1 MENNKFALDRLS
13 FAGISLPTFKENK
26 TKGYTTFG
34 EDNLYPQKLIDLYN
48 KSPKHNAIVN
58 QKSSYIAG
66 DAYEIF
72 ASDTLNKA
80 KAFDK
85 LRNINAFEDY
95 ESFNT
100 KISQDFELFD
110 GYYIEVIWN
119 RAKTEIAELYH
130 LPFQNVRLGKDCAYY
145 SEDWSNSREAVI
157 EYPMF
162 NPTTRENKQIYAFK
176 MYRAGQ
182 GKYPLPSYIGAL
194 KYIEIDVEIGNYYL
208 SNIKNGFFA
217 QTVIQMFK
225 GQPTPEEMRIAKR
238 RFKKNYQGAEAEES
252 GGLIIMYNEQNEKPA
267 EITNLQPSDFDKQFQ
282 QLNDQVQEEIFVG
295 HRVSNPVIFGIAT
308 PGALGQRNEII
319 EGYELFQTSY
329 IEPRQK
335 IKDSSF
341 NVVFQY
347 MADAK
352 LKTTNKPPIG
362 QDYIDLYTKGIL
374 SNDEVRAELGF
385 EIISTTKV
393 ASSLNDAINSLS
405 PLVANNVLSNMTVNE
420 KRQLAGLPPIQ
431 GGDALEGTP
440 VALSKIY
447 RDEDVLALF
456 SKCGVS
462 KDDCEIVKFEFATAS
477 ETAILQIL
485 NANEGITVGEIAK
498 YVNIDAQKVMDA
510 ITKMVDDGLIN
521 SDNGKLSTSTKGI
534 KELAKS
540 VDTQIELRYEYGL
553 DAAFTGEPELIDTS
567 RDFCRQLIGLNRYY
581 TRTEIDTISSRVDRD
596 VWKERGGWYT
606 IPDTTIHINHCRH
619 AWNSKLVR
627 KKL

>member
-1 MENNKFALDRLS
+1 
-13 FAGISLPTFKENK
+13 
-26 TKGYTTFG
+26 
-34 EDNLYPQKLIDLYN
+34 
-48 KSPKHNAIVN
+48 
-58 QKSSYIAG
+58 
-66 DAYEIF
+66 
-72 ASDTLNKA
+72 
-80 KAFDK
+80 
-85 LRNINAFEDY
+85 
-95 ESFNT
+95 
-100 KISQDFELFD
+100 
-110 GYYIEVIWN
+110 
-119 RAKTEIAELYH
+119 
-130 LPFQNVRLGKDCAYY
+130 
-145 SEDWSNSREAVI
+145 
-157 EYPMF
+157 
-162 NPTTRENKQIYAFK
+162 
-176 MYRAGQ
+176 
-182 GKYPLPSYIGAL
+182 
-194 KYIEIDVEIGNYYL
+194 
-208 SNIKNGFFA
+208 
-217 QTVIQMFK
+217 MFK

-295 HRVSNPVIFGIAT
+295 HRVSTPVIFGIAT
-308 PGALGQRNEII
+308 PGTLGQRNEII

-352 LKTTNKPPIG
+352 IKTTNKPPIG
-362 QDYIDLYTKGIL
+362 QDYILLFEKGIL
-374 SNDEVRAELGF
+374 DKNEVRAELGF
-385 EIISTTKV
+385 EILEEV
-393 ASSLNDAINSLS
+393 A
-405 PLVANNVLSNMTVNE
+405 M
-420 KRQLAGLPPIQ
+420 
-431 GGDALEGTP
+431 
-440 VALSKIY
+440 SKKQS
-447 RDEDVLALF
+447 DEDVLNLF
-456 SKCGVS
+456 AECGVS
-462 KDDCEIVKFEFATAS
+462 KNDYELCKFEFATAS

-510 ITKMVDDGLIN
+510 ITQMIDDGLIN
-521 SDNGKLSTSTKGI
+521 SDNGKLKTSTKGTR
-534 KELAKS
+534 ELSKS

-553 DAAFTGEPELIDTS
+553 DAAFTGQPELIDTS

-606 IPDTTIHINHCRH
+606 IPDTDVHINHCRH

>member
-66 DAYEIF
+66 EAFEII

-362 QDYIDLYTKGIL
+362 QDYILLFEKGIL
-374 SNDEVRAELGF
+374 DKNEVRKELGF
-385 EIISTTKV
+385 AVVEEV
-393 ASSLNDAINSLS
+393 A
-405 PLVANNVLSNMTVNE
+405 M
-420 KRQLAGLPPIQ
+420 
-431 GGDALEGTP
+431 
-440 VALSKIY
+440 SKKQS
-447 RDEDVLALF
+447 DEDVLKMFAE
-456 SKCGVS
+456 CGVS
-462 KDDCEIVKFEFATAS
+462 KDDYEQCKFEFATAS

-510 ITKMVDDGLIN
+510 ITQMIDDGLIN
-521 SDNGKLSTSTKGI
+521 SDNGKLSTSTKGTR
-534 KELAKS
+534 ELSKS

-581 TRTEIDTISSRVDRD
+581 TRKEIDTISSRVDRD

>member
-1 MENNKFALDRLS
+1 MENNKFGLERLS
-13 FAGISLPTFKENK
+13 FAGTSLPVFKENK
-26 TKGYTTFG
+26 SKGYVTFG
-34 EDNLYPQKLIDLYN
+34 EDNLFPQKMIEFYN
-48 KSPKHNAIVN
+48 KSPKHNAIVT
-58 QKSSYIAG
+58 QKASYVAG
-66 DAYEIF
+66 DSYEIF
-72 ASDTLNKA
+72 ATDTLSEA

-95 ESFNT
+95 ESFNQ

-145 SEDWSNSREAVI
+145 SEDWSNSREQVV
-157 EYPMF
+157 EYPLF
-162 NPTTRENKQIYAFK
+162 NPTTRENKQVYSFK

-194 KYIEIDVEIGNYYL
+194 KYIEIDIEISNYYL

-252 GGLIIMYNEQNEKPA
+252 GGLIIMYNERNEKPA

-295 HRVSNPVIFGIAT
+295 HRVSIPVIFGIST

-329 IEPRQK
+329 VEPRQK
-335 IKDSSF
+335 AKDSSF
-341 NVVFQY
+341 NSIFQY

-352 LKTTNKPPIG
+352 LKTRNKPPIG
-362 QDYIDLYTKGIL
+362 QDYVLLYEKGIL
-374 SNDEVRAELGF
+374 DKNEVRQELGF
-385 EIISTTKV
+385 EILEEV
-393 ASSLNDAINSLS
+393 AMSKQQSND
-405 PLVANNVLSNMTVNE
+405 
-420 KRQLAGLPPIQ
+420 
-431 GGDALEGTP
+431 
-440 VALSKIY
+440 
-447 RDEDVLALF
+447 DVLKMF
-456 SKCGVS
+456 SECGVS
-462 KDDCEIVKFEFATAS
+462 KDDYEVCKFEFASAS
-477 ETAILQIL
+477 QTAILQIL

-498 YVNIDAQKVMDA
+498 YVNIDANKVMDEVTQM
-510 ITKMVDDGLIN
+510 IKEGLIE
-521 SDNGKLSTSTKGI
+521 SENGQLKTTNIGSR
-534 KELAKS
+534 ELAK
-540 VDTQIELRYEYGL
+540 VADTQIELRYEYGL

-581 TRTEIDTISSRVDRD
+581 TRQEIDAISSRVDRD

-606 IPDTTIHINHCRH
+606 IPDTDIHINHCRH
-619 AWNSKLVR
+619 SWNSKLVR

>member
-1 MENNKFALDRLS
+1 M
-13 FAGISLPTFKENK
+13 
-26 TKGYTTFG
+26 
-34 EDNLYPQKLIDLYN
+34 IDLYN

-72 ASDTLNKA
+72 APDTLNKA

-362 QDYIDLYTKGIL
+362 QDYILLFEKGIL
-374 SNDEVRAELGF
+374 DKNEVRKELGF
-385 EIISTTKV
+385 AVVE
-393 ASSLNDAINSLS
+393 
-405 PLVANNVLSNMTVNE
+405 E
-420 KRQLAGLPPIQ
+420 
-431 GGDALEGTP
+431 
-440 VALSKIY
+440 VALSKKQS
-447 RDEDVLALF
+447 DEDVLKMFAE
-456 SKCGVS
+456 CGVS
-462 KDDCEIVKFEFATAS
+462 KDECEVVKFEFATAS

-521 SDNGKLSTSTKGI
+521 SDNGKLSTSTKGTR
-534 KELAKS
+534 ELSKS

-553 DAAFTGEPELIDTS
+553 DAAFIGEPELIDTS

-581 TRTEIDTISSRVDRD
+581 TRNEIDTISSRVDRD

>member
-66 DAYEIF
+66 DAFEII

-80 KAFDK
+80 KAFNK

-145 SEDWSNSREAVI
+145 SEDWSNSREAVV

-362 QDYIDLYTKGIL
+362 QDYILLFEKGIL
-374 SNDEVRAELGF
+374 DKNEVRKELGF
-385 EIISTTKV
+385 AVVE
-393 ASSLNDAINSLS
+393 
-405 PLVANNVLSNMTVNE
+405 E
-420 KRQLAGLPPIQ
+420 
-431 GGDALEGTP
+431 
-440 VALSKIY
+440 VALSKKQS
-447 RDEDVLALF
+447 DEDVLNLF
-456 SKCGVS
+456 AECGVS
-462 KDDCEIVKFEFATAS
+462 KDDYEQCKFEFATAS

-510 ITKMVDDGLIN
+510 ITQMIDDGLIK
-521 SDNGKLSTSTKGI
+521 SDNGKLSTSTKGTR
-534 KELAKS
+534 ELSKS

-581 TRTEIDTISSRVDRD
+581 TRNEIDTISSRVDRD

-606 IPDTTIHINHCRH
+606 IPDTEIHINHCRH

>member
-1 MENNKFALDRLS
+1 MENNRFALDRLS

-58 QKSSYIAG
+58 QKASYIAG
-66 DAYEIF
+66 DSYELF
-72 ASDTLNKA
+72 ASDTITEA
-80 KAFDK
+80 KAFDR

-95 ESFNT
+95 ESFNN

-119 RAKTEIAELYH
+119 KAKTEIAELYH
-130 LPFQNVRLGKDCAYY
+130 LPFQNIRLGQNCAYY
-145 SEDWSNSREAVI
+145 SEDWSNTRSEVI
-157 EYPMF
+157 EYPLF
-162 NPTTRENKQIYAFK
+162 NPTTRENKQVYAFK

-194 KYIEIDVEIGNYYL
+194 KYIEIDVEISNYYL

-225 GQPTPEEMRIAKR
+225 GQPTPEEARMAKK

-329 IEPRQK
+329 VEPRQK
-335 IKDSSF
+335 IKDASF
-341 NVVFQY
+341 NSVFKY
-347 MADAK
+347 MADAQI
-352 LKTTNKPPIG
+352 KTTNKPPIG
-362 QDYIDLYTKGIL
+362 QDYILLFEKGIL
-374 SNDEVRAELGF
+374 DKNEVRKELGF
-385 EIISTTKV
+385 SVVEEV
-393 ASSLNDAINSLS
+393 A
-405 PLVANNVLSNMTVNE
+405 M
-420 KRQLAGLPPIQ
+420 
-431 GGDALEGTP
+431 
-440 VALSKIY
+440 SKKQS
-447 RDEDVLALF
+447 DEDVLKMFAE
-456 SKCGVS
+456 CGVS
-462 KDDCEIVKFEFATAS
+462 KDEYEVCKFEFATAS

-510 ITKMVDDGLIN
+510 ITKMIDDGLIN
-521 SDNGKLSTSTKGI
+521 SDNGKLSTSSKGSR
-534 KELAKS
+534 ELAKS

-553 DAAFTGEPELIDTS
+553 DAAFTGEPELIATS

-581 TRTEIDTISSRVDRD
+581 TRQEIDQISSRVDRD

-606 IPDTTIHINHCRH
+606 IPDTEIHINHCRH

>member
-1 MENNKFALDRLS
+1 MESNKFGLERLS
-13 FAGISLPTFKENK
+13 FAGTSLPVFKENK
-26 TKGYTTFG
+26 SKGYVTFG
-34 EDNLYPQKLIDLYN
+34 EDNLFPQKMIEFYN
-48 KSPKHNAIVN
+48 KSPKHNAIVT
-58 QKSSYIAG
+58 QKASYVAG
-66 DAYEIF
+66 DSYELF
-72 ASDTLNKA
+72 ASDTISEA

-95 ESFNT
+95 ESFNQ

-145 SEDWSNSREAVI
+145 SEDWSNNREQVV
-157 EYPMF
+157 EYPLF
-162 NPTTRENKQIYAFK
+162 NPTTRENKQVYAFK

-194 KYIEIDVEIGNYYL
+194 KYIEIDIEISNYYL

-295 HRVSNPVIFGIAT
+295 HRVSIPVIFGIST

-329 IEPRQK
+329 VEPRQK
-335 IKDSSF
+335 AKDSSF
-341 NVVFQY
+341 NSIFQY

-352 LKTTNKPPIG
+352 IKTTNKPPIG
-362 QDYIDLYTKGIL
+362 QDYVLLYEKGIL
-374 SNDEVRAELGF
+374 DKNEVRAELGF
-385 EIISTTKV
+385 EILEEV
-393 ASSLNDAINSLS
+393 AMSKQQSND
-405 PLVANNVLSNMTVNE
+405 
-420 KRQLAGLPPIQ
+420 
-431 GGDALEGTP
+431 
-440 VALSKIY
+440 
-447 RDEDVLALF
+447 DVLKMF
-456 SKCGVS
+456 SECGVS
-462 KDDCEIVKFEFATAS
+462 KDDYEVCKFEFASAS
-477 ETAILQIL
+477 QTAILQIL

-498 YVNIDAQKVMDA
+498 YVNIDANKVMDEVTQM
-510 ITKMVDDGLIN
+510 IKDGLIE
-521 SDNGKLSTSTKGI
+521 SENGQLKTTNIGSR
-534 KELAKS
+534 ELAK
-540 VDTQIELRYEYGL
+540 VADTQIELRYEYGL
-553 DAAFTGEPELIDTS
+553 DAAFTGQPELIDTS

-581 TRTEIDTISSRVDRD
+581 TRQEIDTISSRVDRD

-606 IPDTTIHINHCRH
+606 IPDTDVHINHCRH
-619 AWNSKLVR
+619 SWNSKLVR

>member
-1 MENNKFALDRLS
+1 MENNRFALDRLS

-66 DAYEIF
+66 DSYELF
-72 ASDTLNKA
+72 ASDTLTEA
-80 KAFDK
+80 KAYDR

-95 ESFNT
+95 ESFNN

-119 RAKTEIAELYH
+119 KAKTEIAELYH
-130 LPFQNVRLGKDCAYY
+130 LPFQNIRLGKDCAYY
-145 SEDWSNSREAVI
+145 SEDWSNTREAVI
-157 EYPMF
+157 EYPLF
-162 NPTTRENKQIYAFK
+162 NPTTRENKQVYAFK

-194 KYIEIDVEIGNYYL
+194 KYIEIDVEISNYYL

-225 GQPTPEEMRIAKR
+225 GQPTPEEARMAKK

-329 IEPRQK
+329 VEPRQK
-335 IKDSSF
+335 IKDAAF
-341 NVVFQY
+341 NSVFKY
-347 MADAK
+347 MADAQI
-352 LKTTNKPPIG
+352 KTTNKPPIG
-362 QDYIDLYTKGIL
+362 QDYILLFEKGIL
-374 SNDEVRAELGF
+374 DKNEVRKELGF
-385 EIISTTKV
+385 SVVEEI
-393 ASSLNDAINSLS
+393 A
-405 PLVANNVLSNMTVNE
+405 M
-420 KRQLAGLPPIQ
+420 
-431 GGDALEGTP
+431 
-440 VALSKIY
+440 SKKQS
-447 RDEDVLALF
+447 DEDVLKMFAE
-456 SKCGVS
+456 CGVS
-462 KDDCEIVKFEFATAS
+462 KDEYEVCKFEFATAS

-510 ITKMVDDGLIN
+510 ITKMIDDGLIN
-521 SDNGKLSTSTKGI
+521 NDNGKLSTSTKGSR
-534 KELAKS
+534 ELAKS

-553 DAAFTGEPELIDTS
+553 DAAFKGEPELIATS

-581 TRTEIDTISSRVDRD
+581 TRQEIDQISSRVDRD

-606 IPDTTIHINHCRH
+606 IPDTEIHINHCRH

>member
-66 DAYEIF
+66 ESFEIY
-72 ASDTLNKA
+72 ADDTLNKA

-119 RAKTEIAELYH
+119 KAKTEIAELYH
-130 LPFQNVRLGKDCAYY
+130 LPFQNVRLSKDCAYY
-145 SEDWSNSREAVI
+145 SEDWGNSREAVV
-157 EYPMF
+157 EYPLF
-162 NPTTRENKQIYAFK
+162 NPTTRENKQVYAFK

-295 HRVSNPVIFGIAT
+295 HRVSTPVIFGIAT
-308 PGALGQRNEII
+308 PGTLGQRNEII

-347 MADAK
+347 MVDAK
-352 LKTTNKPPIG
+352 IKTTNKPPIG
-362 QDYIDLYTKGIL
+362 QDYILLFEKGIL
-374 SNDEVRAELGF
+374 DKNEVRAELGF
-385 EIISTTKV
+385 AIVEEV
-393 ASSLNDAINSLS
+393 A
-405 PLVANNVLSNMTVNE
+405 M
-420 KRQLAGLPPIQ
+420 
-431 GGDALEGTP
+431 
-440 VALSKIY
+440 SKKQS
-447 RDEDVLALF
+447 DQDVLNLF
-456 SKCGVS
+456 AECGVS
-462 KDDCEIVKFEFATAS
+462 KNDYELCKFEFASAS

-485 NANEGITVGEIAK
+485 NANDGITVGEIAK

-510 ITKMVDDGLIN
+510 ITQMIDDGLIN
-521 SDNGKLSTSTKGI
+521 SDNGKLKTSTKGTR
-534 KELAKS
+534 ELSKS

-606 IPDTTIHINHCRH
+606 IPDTDVHINHCRH

>member
-26 TKGYTTFG
+26 TKGFTTFG

-66 DAYEIF
+66 ESFEIY
-72 ASDTLNKA
+72 ADDTLNKA

-119 RAKTEIAELYH
+119 KAKTEIAELYH
-130 LPFQNVRLGKDCAYY
+130 LPFQNVRLSKDCAYY
-145 SEDWSNSREAVI
+145 SEDWGNSREAVV
-157 EYPMF
+157 EYPLF
-162 NPTTRENKQIYAFK
+162 NPTTRENKQVYAFK

-295 HRVSNPVIFGIAT
+295 HRVSTPVIFGIAT
-308 PGALGQRNEII
+308 PGTLGQRNEII

-362 QDYIDLYTKGIL
+362 QDYILLFEKGIL
-374 SNDEVRAELGF
+374 DKNEVRKELGF
-385 EIISTTKV
+385 AIVEEV
-393 ASSLNDAINSLS
+393 A
-405 PLVANNVLSNMTVNE
+405 M
-420 KRQLAGLPPIQ
+420 
-431 GGDALEGTP
+431 
-440 VALSKIY
+440 SKKQS
-447 RDEDVLALF
+447 DEDVLNLF
-456 SKCGVS
+456 AECGVS
-462 KDDCEIVKFEFATAS
+462 KDDYELCKFEFATAS

-485 NANEGITVGEIAK
+485 NANDGITVGEIAK

-510 ITKMVDDGLIN
+510 ITQMIDDGLIN
-521 SDNGKLSTSTKGI
+521 SDNGKLSTSTKGTR
-534 KELAKS
+534 ELSKS

-606 IPDTTIHINHCRH
+606 IPDTDVHINHCRH

>member
-66 DAYEIF
+66 ESFEIY
-72 ASDTLNKA
+72 ADDTLNKA

-119 RAKTEIAELYH
+119 KAKTEIAELYH
-130 LPFQNVRLGKDCAYY
+130 LPFQNVRLSKDCAYY
-145 SEDWSNSREAVI
+145 SEDWSNSREAVV
-157 EYPMF
+157 EYPLF
-162 NPTTRENKQIYAFK
+162 NPTTRENKQVYAFK

-295 HRVSNPVIFGIAT
+295 HRVSTPVIFGIAT
-308 PGALGQRNEII
+308 PGTLGQRNEII

-362 QDYIDLYTKGIL
+362 QDYILLFEKGIL
-374 SNDEVRAELGF
+374 DKNEVRAELGF
-385 EIISTTKV
+385 EILEEV
-393 ASSLNDAINSLS
+393 A
-405 PLVANNVLSNMTVNE
+405 M
-420 KRQLAGLPPIQ
+420 
-431 GGDALEGTP
+431 
-440 VALSKIY
+440 SKKQS
-447 RDEDVLALF
+447 DQDVLNLF
-456 SKCGVS
+456 AECGVS
-462 KDDCEIVKFEFATAS
+462 KNDYELCKFEFASAS

-485 NANEGITVGEIAK
+485 NANDGITVGEIAK

-510 ITKMVDDGLIN
+510 ITQMIDDGLIN
-521 SDNGKLSTSTKGI
+521 SDNGKLSTSTKGTR
-534 KELAKS
+534 ELSKS

-606 IPDTTIHINHCRH
+606 IPDTDVHINHCRH

>member
-1 MENNKFALDRLS
+1 MESNKFGLERLS
-13 FAGISLPTFKENK
+13 FAGTSLPVFKENK
-26 TKGYTTFG
+26 SKGYVTFG
-34 EDNLYPQKLIDLYN
+34 EDNLFPQKMIEFYN
-48 KSPKHNAIVN
+48 KSPKHNAIVT
-58 QKSSYIAG
+58 QKASYVAG
-66 DAYEIF
+66 DSYELF
-72 ASDTLNKA
+72 ASDTLSEA

-95 ESFNT
+95 ESFNQ

-145 SEDWSNSREAVI
+145 SEDWSNNREQVV
-157 EYPMF
+157 EYPLF
-162 NPTTRENKQIYAFK
+162 NPTTRENKQVYSFK

-194 KYIEIDVEIGNYYL
+194 KYIEIDIEISNYYL

-295 HRVSNPVIFGIAT
+295 HRVSIPVIFGIST

-329 IEPRQK
+329 VEPRQK
-335 IKDSSF
+335 AKDSSF
-341 NVVFQY
+341 NSIFQY

-352 LKTTNKPPIG
+352 LKTRNKPPIG
-362 QDYIDLYTKGIL
+362 QDYVLLYEKGIL
-374 SNDEVRAELGF
+374 DKNEVRQELGF
-385 EIISTTKV
+385 EILEEV
-393 ASSLNDAINSLS
+393 AMSKQQSND
-405 PLVANNVLSNMTVNE
+405 
-420 KRQLAGLPPIQ
+420 
-431 GGDALEGTP
+431 
-440 VALSKIY
+440 
-447 RDEDVLALF
+447 DVLKMF
-456 SKCGVS
+456 SECGVS
-462 KDDCEIVKFEFATAS
+462 KNDYEVCKFEFASAS
-477 ETAILQIL
+477 QTAILQIL

-498 YVNIDAQKVMDA
+498 YVNIDANKVMDEVTQM
-510 ITKMVDDGLIN
+510 IKDGLIE
-521 SDNGKLSTSTKGI
+521 SENGQLKTTNIGSR
-534 KELAKS
+534 ELAK
-540 VDTQIELRYEYGL
+540 VADTQIELRYEYGL
-553 DAAFTGEPELIDTS
+553 DAAFTGQPELIDTS

-581 TRTEIDTISSRVDRD
+581 TRQEIDTISSRVDRD

-606 IPDTTIHINHCRH
+606 IPNTDVHINHCRH
-619 AWNSKLVR
+619 SWNSKLVR

>member
-66 DAYEIF
+66 DSYELF
-72 ASDTLNKA
+72 ASDTLTEA

-95 ESFNT
+95 ESFNA

-119 RAKTEIAELYH
+119 KAKTEIAELYH

-162 NPTTRENKQIYAFK
+162 NPMTRENKQIYSFK

-329 IEPRQK
+329 VEPRQK
-335 IKDSSF
+335 IKDAAF
-341 NVVFQY
+341 NSVFKY

-352 LKTTNKPPIG
+352 IKTTNKPPIG
-362 QDYIDLYTKGIL
+362 QDYILLFEKGIL
-374 SNDEVRAELGF
+374 DKNEVRKELGF
-385 EIISTTKV
+385 SIVEEV
-393 ASSLNDAINSLS
+393 A
-405 PLVANNVLSNMTVNE
+405 M
-420 KRQLAGLPPIQ
+420 
-431 GGDALEGTP
+431 
-440 VALSKIY
+440 SKKQS
-447 RDEDVLALF
+447 DDDVLKMF
-456 SKCGVS
+456 SECGVS
-462 KDDCEIVKFEFATAS
+462 KEEYEVCKFEFAIAS

-510 ITKMVDDGLIN
+510 ITKMIDDGLIN
-521 SDNGKLSTSTKGI
+521 NDNGKLSTSSKGSR
-534 KELAKS
+534 ELAKS

-581 TRTEIDTISSRVDRD
+581 TRKEIDQISSRVDRD

-606 IPDTTIHINHCRH
+606 IPDTEIHINHCRH

>member
-66 DAYEIF
+66 ESFEIY
-72 ASDTLNKA
+72 ADDTLKKA

-119 RAKTEIAELYH
+119 KAKTEIAELYH

-157 EYPMF
+157 EYPLF
-162 NPTTRENKQIYAFK
+162 NPTTRENKQVYAFK

-295 HRVSNPVIFGIAT
+295 HRVSTPVIFGIAT
-308 PGALGQRNEII
+308 PGTLGQRNEII

-347 MADAK
+347 MVDAK
-352 LKTTNKPPIG
+352 IKTTNKPPIG
-362 QDYIDLYTKGIL
+362 QDYILLFEKGIL
-374 SNDEVRAELGF
+374 DKNEVRKELGF
-385 EIISTTKV
+385 AIVEEV
-393 ASSLNDAINSLS
+393 A
-405 PLVANNVLSNMTVNE
+405 M
-420 KRQLAGLPPIQ
+420 
-431 GGDALEGTP
+431 
-440 VALSKIY
+440 SKKQS
-447 RDEDVLALF
+447 DQDVLNLF
-456 SKCGVS
+456 AECGVS
-462 KDDCEIVKFEFATAS
+462 KNDYELCKFEFASAS

-485 NANEGITVGEIAK
+485 NANDGITVGEIAK

-510 ITKMVDDGLIN
+510 ITQMIDDGLIN
-521 SDNGKLSTSTKGI
+521 SENGKLSTSTKGTR
-534 KELAKS
+534 ELSKS

-581 TRTEIDTISSRVDRD
+581 TRKEIDTISSRVDRD

-606 IPDTTIHINHCRH
+606 IPDTDVHINHCRH

>member
-66 DAYEIF
+66 ESFEIY
-72 ASDTLNKA
+72 ADDTLNKA

-119 RAKTEIAELYH
+119 KAKTEIAELYH

-157 EYPMF
+157 EYPLF
-162 NPTTRENKQIYAFK
+162 NPTTRENKQVYAFK

-295 HRVSNPVIFGIAT
+295 HRVSTPVIFGIAT
-308 PGALGQRNEII
+308 PGTLGQRNEII

-347 MADAK
+347 MVDAK
-352 LKTTNKPPIG
+352 IKTTNKPPIG
-362 QDYIDLYTKGIL
+362 QDYILLFEKGIL
-374 SNDEVRAELGF
+374 DKNEVRKELGF
-385 EIISTTKV
+385 AIVEEV
-393 ASSLNDAINSLS
+393 A
-405 PLVANNVLSNMTVNE
+405 M
-420 KRQLAGLPPIQ
+420 
-431 GGDALEGTP
+431 
-440 VALSKIY
+440 SKKQS
-447 RDEDVLALF
+447 DQDVLNLF
-456 SKCGVS
+456 AECGVS
-462 KDDCEIVKFEFATAS
+462 KNDYELCKFEFATAS

-510 ITKMVDDGLIN
+510 ITQMIDDGLIN
-521 SDNGKLSTSTKGI
+521 SDNGKLKTSTKGTR
-534 KELAKS
+534 ELSKS

-606 IPDTTIHINHCRH
+606 IPDTDVHINHCRH
-619 AWNSKLVR
+619 TWNSKLVR

>member
-66 DAYEIF
+66 ESFEIY
-72 ASDTLNKA
+72 ADDTLNKA

-119 RAKTEIAELYH
+119 KAKTEIAELYH
-130 LPFQNVRLGKDCAYY
+130 LPFHNVRLGKDCAYY

-157 EYPMF
+157 EYPLF
-162 NPTTRENKQIYAFK
+162 NPTTRENKQVYAFK

-308 PGALGQRNEII
+308 PGTLGQRNEII

-362 QDYIDLYTKGIL
+362 QDYILLFEKGIL
-374 SNDEVRAELGF
+374 DKNEVRKELGF
-385 EIISTTKV
+385 AIVEEV
-393 ASSLNDAINSLS
+393 A
-405 PLVANNVLSNMTVNE
+405 M
-420 KRQLAGLPPIQ
+420 
-431 GGDALEGTP
+431 
-440 VALSKIY
+440 SKKQS
-447 RDEDVLALF
+447 DQDVLNLF
-456 SKCGVS
+456 AECGIS
-462 KDDCEIVKFEFATAS
+462 KDDCEIVKFEFASAS

-485 NANEGITVGEIAK
+485 NANDGITVGEIAK

-510 ITKMVDDGLIN
+510 ITQMIDDGLIN
-521 SDNGKLSTSTKGI
+521 SDNGKLKTSTKGTR
-534 KELAKS
+534 ELSKS

-606 IPDTTIHINHCRH
+606 IPDTDVHINHCRH

>member
-66 DAYEIF
+66 ESFEIY
-72 ASDTLNKA
+72 ADDTLNKA

-85 LRNINAFEDY
+85 LRNINTFEDY

-119 RAKTEIAELYH
+119 KAKTEIAELYH

-157 EYPMF
+157 EYPLF
-162 NPTTRENKQIYAFK
+162 NPTTRENKQVYAFK

-295 HRVSNPVIFGIAT
+295 HRVSTPVIFGIAT
-308 PGALGQRNEII
+308 PGTLGQRNEII

-341 NVVFQY
+341 NLVFQY
-347 MADAK
+347 MVDAK
-352 LKTTNKPPIG
+352 IKTTNKPPIG
-362 QDYIDLYTKGIL
+362 QDYILLFEKGIL
-374 SNDEVRAELGF
+374 DKNEVRKELGF
-385 EIISTTKV
+385 AIVEEV
-393 ASSLNDAINSLS
+393 A
-405 PLVANNVLSNMTVNE
+405 M
-420 KRQLAGLPPIQ
+420 
-431 GGDALEGTP
+431 
-440 VALSKIY
+440 SKKQS
-447 RDEDVLALF
+447 DQDVLNLF
-456 SKCGVS
+456 AECGVS
-462 KDDCEIVKFEFATAS
+462 KNDYELCKFEFASAS

-485 NANEGITVGEIAK
+485 NANDGITVGEIAK

-510 ITKMVDDGLIN
+510 ITQMIDDGLIN
-521 SDNGKLSTSTKGI
+521 SDNGKLKTSTKGTR
-534 KELAKS
+534 ELSKS

-581 TRTEIDTISSRVDRD
+581 TRKEIDTISSRVDRD

-606 IPDTTIHINHCRH
+606 IPDTDVHINHCRH

>member
-26 TKGYTTFG
+26 TKGFTTFG

-66 DAYEIF
+66 ESFEIY
-72 ASDTLNKA
+72 ADDTINKA
-80 KAFDK
+80 KAFEK

-119 RAKTEIAELYH
+119 KAKTEIAELYH

-157 EYPMF
+157 EYPLF
-162 NPTTRENKQIYAFK
+162 NPTTRENKQVYAFK

-295 HRVSNPVIFGIAT
+295 HRVSTPVIFGIAT
-308 PGALGQRNEII
+308 PGTLGQRNEII

-352 LKTTNKPPIG
+352 IKTTNKPPIG
-362 QDYIDLYTKGIL
+362 QDYIVLFEKGIL
-374 SNDEVRAELGF
+374 DKNEVRKELGF
-385 EIISTTKV
+385 AIVEEV
-393 ASSLNDAINSLS
+393 A
-405 PLVANNVLSNMTVNE
+405 M
-420 KRQLAGLPPIQ
+420 
-431 GGDALEGTP
+431 
-440 VALSKIY
+440 SKKQS
-447 RDEDVLALF
+447 DQDVLNLF
-456 SKCGVS
+456 AECGVS
-462 KDDCEIVKFEFATAS
+462 KNDYELCKFEFATAS

-485 NANEGITVGEIAK
+485 NANDGITVGEIAK

-510 ITKMVDDGLIN
+510 ITQMIDDGLIN
-521 SDNGKLSTSTKGI
+521 SDNGKLSTSQKGTR
-534 KELAKS
+534 ELSKS

-606 IPDTTIHINHCRH
+606 IPDTDVHINHCRH

>member
-1 MENNKFALDRLS
+1 MESNKFGLERLS
-13 FAGISLPTFKENK
+13 FAGTSLPVFKENK
-26 TKGYTTFG
+26 SKGYVTFG
-34 EDNLYPQKLIDLYN
+34 EDNLFPQKMIEFYN
-48 KSPKHNAIVN
+48 KSPKHNAIVT
-58 QKSSYIAG
+58 QKASYVAG
-66 DAYEIF
+66 DSYELF
-72 ASDTLNKA
+72 ASDTLSEA

-95 ESFNT
+95 ESFNQ
-100 KISQDFELFD
+100 KITQDFELFD

-145 SEDWSNSREAVI
+145 SEDWSNTREEVI
-157 EYPMF
+157 HYPLF
-162 NPTTRENKQIYAFK
+162 NPTTRENKQVYAFK

-194 KYIEIDVEIGNYYL
+194 KYIEIDIEISNYYL

-295 HRVSNPVIFGIAT
+295 HRVSIPVIFGIST

-329 IEPRQK
+329 VEPRQK
-335 IKDSSF
+335 AKDSSF
-341 NVVFQY
+341 NSIFQY

-374 SNDEVRAELGF
+374 SNDEVRVELGF
-385 EIISTTKV
+385 EPLAAQKV
-393 ASSLNDAINSLS
+393 QSSLNDSINALS
-405 PLVANNVLSNMTVNE
+405 PLVANNVLSNMTINE

-431 GGDALEGTP
+431 GGDSIGSTP
-440 VALSKIY
+440 VAMSKMSS
-447 RDEDVLALF
+447 EKDVLQMF
-456 SKCGVS
+456 SECGVS
-462 KDDCEIVKFEFATAS
+462 KDDYEVCKFEFASAS
-477 ETAILQIL
+477 QTAILQIL

-498 YVNIDAQKVMDA
+498 YVNIDANKVMDEVTQM
-510 ITKMVDDGLIN
+510 IKDGLIE
-521 SDNGKLSTSTKGI
+521 SDNGQLKTTNIGSR
-534 KELAKS
+534 ELAK
-540 VDTQIELRYEYGL
+540 VADTQIELRYEYGL
-553 DAAFTGEPELIDTS
+553 DAAFTGQPELIDTS

-581 TRTEIDTISSRVDRD
+581 TRQEIDTISSRVDRD

-606 IPDTTIHINHCRH
+606 IPDTDVHINHCRH
-619 AWNSKLVR
+619 SWNSKLVR

>member
-66 DAYEIF
+66 ESFEIY
-72 ASDTLNKA
+72 ADDTLNKA

-119 RAKTEIAELYH
+119 KAKTEIAELYH
-130 LPFQNVRLGKDCAYY
+130 LPFQNVRLSKDCAYY
-145 SEDWSNSREAVI
+145 SEDWSNSREAVV
-157 EYPMF
+157 EYPLF
-162 NPTTRENKQIYAFK
+162 NPTTRENKQVYAFK

-295 HRVSNPVIFGIAT
+295 HRVSTPVIFGIAT
-308 PGALGQRNEII
+308 PGTLGQRNEII

-347 MADAK
+347 MVDAK
-352 LKTTNKPPIG
+352 IKTTNKPPIG
-362 QDYIDLYTKGIL
+362 QDYILLFEKGIL
-374 SNDEVRAELGF
+374 DKNEVRKELGF
-385 EIISTTKV
+385 AIVEEV
-393 ASSLNDAINSLS
+393 A
-405 PLVANNVLSNMTVNE
+405 M
-420 KRQLAGLPPIQ
+420 
-431 GGDALEGTP
+431 
-440 VALSKIY
+440 SKKQS
-447 RDEDVLALF
+447 DQDVLNLF
-456 SKCGVS
+456 AECGVS
-462 KDDCEIVKFEFATAS
+462 KDDYELCKFEFASAS

-485 NANEGITVGEIAK
+485 NANDGITVGEIAK

-510 ITKMVDDGLIN
+510 ITQMIDDGLIN
-521 SDNGKLSTSTKGI
+521 SDNGKLKTSTKGTR
-534 KELAKS
+534 ELSKS

-553 DAAFTGEPELIDTS
+553 DAAFTGQPELIDTS

-606 IPDTTIHINHCRH
+606 IPDTDVHINHCRH

>member
-1 MENNKFALDRLS
+1 M
-13 FAGISLPTFKENK
+13 
-26 TKGYTTFG
+26 
-34 EDNLYPQKLIDLYN
+34 IDLYN

-66 DAYEIF
+66 ESFEIY
-72 ASDTLNKA
+72 ADDTLNKA

-119 RAKTEIAELYH
+119 KAKTEIAELYH

-145 SEDWSNSREAVI
+145 SEDWSNSREAVV
-157 EYPMF
+157 EYPLF
-162 NPTTRENKQIYAFK
+162 NPTTRENKQVYAFK

-295 HRVSNPVIFGIAT
+295 HRVSTPVIFGIAT
-308 PGALGQRNEII
+308 PGTLGQRNEII

-347 MADAK
+347 MVDAK
-352 LKTTNKPPIG
+352 IKTTNKPPIG
-362 QDYIDLYTKGIL
+362 QDYILLFEKGIL
-374 SNDEVRAELGF
+374 DKNEVRKELGF
-385 EIISTTKV
+385 AIVEEV
-393 ASSLNDAINSLS
+393 A
-405 PLVANNVLSNMTVNE
+405 M
-420 KRQLAGLPPIQ
+420 
-431 GGDALEGTP
+431 
-440 VALSKIY
+440 SKKQS
-447 RDEDVLALF
+447 DQDVLNLF
-456 SKCGVS
+456 AECGVS

-510 ITKMVDDGLIN
+510 ITQMIDDGLIN
-521 SDNGKLSTSTKGI
+521 SDNGKLKTSTKGTR
-534 KELAKS
+534 ELSKS

-606 IPDTTIHINHCRH
+606 IPDTDVHINHCRH

>member
-66 DAYEIF
+66 DSYELF
-72 ASDTLNKA
+72 ASDTITEA

-95 ESFNT
+95 ESFNA

-119 RAKTEIAELYH
+119 KAKTEIAELYH
-130 LPFQNVRLGKDCAYY
+130 LPFQNVRLGQNCAYY
-145 SEDWSNSREAVI
+145 SEDWSNTRNEVI
-157 EYPMF
+157 EYPLF
-162 NPTTRENKQIYAFK
+162 NPTTRENKQVYAFK

-194 KYIEIDVEIGNYYL
+194 KYIEIDVEISNYYL

-329 IEPRQK
+329 VEPRQK
-335 IKDSSF
+335 IKDAAF
-341 NVVFQY
+341 NSVFKY

-352 LKTTNKPPIG
+352 IKTTNKPPIG
-362 QDYIDLYTKGIL
+362 QDYILLFEKGIL
-374 SNDEVRAELGF
+374 DKNEVRKELGF
-385 EIISTTKV
+385 SAVEEV
-393 ASSLNDAINSLS
+393 A
-405 PLVANNVLSNMTVNE
+405 M
-420 KRQLAGLPPIQ
+420 
-431 GGDALEGTP
+431 
-440 VALSKIY
+440 SKKQS
-447 RDEDVLALF
+447 DDDVLKMFAE
-456 SKCGVS
+456 CGVS
-462 KDDCEIVKFEFATAS
+462 KDEYEVCKFEFATAS

-510 ITKMVDDGLIN
+510 ITKMIDDGLIN
-521 SDNGKLSTSTKGI
+521 SDNGKLSTSSKGSR
-534 KELAKS
+534 ELAKS

-553 DAAFTGEPELIDTS
+553 DAAFSGERELIDTS

-581 TRTEIDTISSRVDRD
+581 TRSEIDAISSRVDRD

-606 IPDTTIHINHCRH
+606 IPDTEIHINHCRH

>member
-66 DAYEIF
+66 ESFEIY
-72 ASDTLNKA
+72 ADDTLNKA

-119 RAKTEIAELYH
+119 KAKTEIAELYH

-157 EYPMF
+157 EYPLF
-162 NPTTRENKQIYAFK
+162 NPTTRENKQVYAFK

-295 HRVSNPVIFGIAT
+295 HRVSTPVIFGIAT
-308 PGALGQRNEII
+308 PGTLGQRNEII

-347 MADAK
+347 MVDAK
-352 LKTTNKPPIG
+352 IKTTNKPPIG
-362 QDYIDLYTKGIL
+362 QDYILLFEKGIL
-374 SNDEVRAELGF
+374 DKNEVRKELGF
-385 EIISTTKV
+385 AIVEEV
-393 ASSLNDAINSLS
+393 A
-405 PLVANNVLSNMTVNE
+405 M
-420 KRQLAGLPPIQ
+420 
-431 GGDALEGTP
+431 
-440 VALSKIY
+440 SKKQS
-447 RDEDVLALF
+447 DQDVLNLF
-456 SKCGVS
+456 AECGVS
-462 KDDCEIVKFEFATAS
+462 KNDYELCKFEFATAS

-510 ITKMVDDGLIN
+510 ITQMIDDGLIN
-521 SDNGKLSTSTKGI
+521 SDNGKLKTSTKGTR
-534 KELAKS
+534 ELSKS

-606 IPDTTIHINHCRH
+606 IPDTDVHINHCRH

>member
-66 DAYEIF
+66 ESFEIY
-72 ASDTLNKA
+72 ADDTLNKA

-119 RAKTEIAELYH
+119 KAKTEIAELYH

-157 EYPMF
+157 EYPLF
-162 NPTTRENKQIYAFK
+162 NPTTRENKQVYAFK

-295 HRVSNPVIFGIAT
+295 HRVSTPVIFGIAT
-308 PGALGQRNEII
+308 PGTLGQRNEII

-347 MADAK
+347 MVDAK
-352 LKTTNKPPIG
+352 IKTTNKPPIG
-362 QDYIDLYTKGIL
+362 QDYILLFEKGIL
-374 SNDEVRAELGF
+374 DKNEVRKELGF
-385 EIISTTKV
+385 AIVEEV
-393 ASSLNDAINSLS
+393 A
-405 PLVANNVLSNMTVNE
+405 M
-420 KRQLAGLPPIQ
+420 
-431 GGDALEGTP
+431 
-440 VALSKIY
+440 SKKQS
-447 RDEDVLALF
+447 DQDVLNLF
-456 SKCGVS
+456 AECGVS
-462 KDDCEIVKFEFATAS
+462 KNDYELCKFEFATAS

-485 NANEGITVGEIAK
+485 NANDGITVGEIAK

-510 ITKMVDDGLIN
+510 ITQMIDDGLIN
-521 SDNGKLSTSTKGI
+521 SDNGKLATSQKGTR
-534 KELAKS
+534 ELSKS

-606 IPDTTIHINHCRH
+606 IPDTDVHINHCRH

>member
-66 DAYEIF
+66 ESFEIY
-72 ASDTLNKA
+72 ADDTLNKA

-145 SEDWSNSREAVI
+145 SEDWSNSREQVV
-157 EYPMF
+157 EYPLF
-162 NPTTRENKQIYAFK
+162 NPTTRENKQVYFFK

-295 HRVSNPVIFGIAT
+295 HRVSTPVIFGIAT
-308 PGALGQRNEII
+308 PGTLGQRNEII

-362 QDYIDLYTKGIL
+362 QDYILLFEKGIL
-374 SNDEVRAELGF
+374 NKNEVRAELGF
-385 EIISTTKV
+385 EI
-393 ASSLNDAINSLS
+393 
-405 PLVANNVLSNMTVNE
+405 
-420 KRQLAGLPPIQ
+420 
-431 GGDALEGTP
+431 LEE
-440 VALSKIY
+440 VALSKKQS
-447 RDEDVLALF
+447 DEDVLNLF
-456 SKCGVS
+456 AECGVS
-462 KDDCEIVKFEFATAS
+462 KNDYELCKFEFATAS

-485 NANEGITVGEIAK
+485 NANDGITVGEIAK

-510 ITKMVDDGLIN
+510 ITQMIDDGLIN
-521 SDNGKLSTSTKGI
+521 SDNGKLSTSTKGTR
-534 KELAKS
+534 ELSKS

-606 IPDTTIHINHCRH
+606 IPDTDVHINHCRH

>member
-66 DAYEIF
+66 ESFEIY
-72 ASDTLNKA
+72 ADDTLNKA

-119 RAKTEIAELYH
+119 KGKTEIAELYH

-157 EYPMF
+157 EYPLF
-162 NPTTRENKQIYAFK
+162 NPTTRENKQVYAFK

-295 HRVSNPVIFGIAT
+295 HRVSTPVIFGIAT
-308 PGALGQRNEII
+308 PGTLGQRNEII

-341 NVVFQY
+341 NLVFQY

-352 LKTTNKPPIG
+352 IKTTNKPPIG
-362 QDYIDLYTKGIL
+362 QDYILLFEKGIL
-374 SNDEVRAELGF
+374 DKNEVRKELGF
-385 EIISTTKV
+385 AIVEEV
-393 ASSLNDAINSLS
+393 A
-405 PLVANNVLSNMTVNE
+405 M
-420 KRQLAGLPPIQ
+420 
-431 GGDALEGTP
+431 
-440 VALSKIY
+440 SKKQS
-447 RDEDVLALF
+447 DQDVLNLF
-456 SKCGVS
+456 AECGVS
-462 KDDCEIVKFEFATAS
+462 KDDYELCKFEFATAS

-485 NANEGITVGEIAK
+485 NANDGITVGEIAK

-510 ITKMVDDGLIN
+510 ITQMIDDGLIN
-521 SDNGKLSTSTKGI
+521 SDNGKLSTSQKGTR
-534 KELAKS
+534 ELSKS

-606 IPDTTIHINHCRH
+606 IPDTDVHINHCRH

>member
-1 MENNKFALDRLS
+1 MENNKFGLERLS
-13 FAGISLPTFKENK
+13 FAGTSLPVFKENK
-26 TKGYTTFG
+26 SKGYVTFG
-34 EDNLYPQKLIDLYN
+34 EDNLFPQKMIEFYN
-48 KSPKHNAIVN
+48 KSPKHNAIVT
-58 QKSSYIAG
+58 QKASYVAG
-66 DAYEIF
+66 DSYELF
-72 ASDTLNKA
+72 ASDTLSEA

-95 ESFNT
+95 ESFNQ

-145 SEDWSNSREAVI
+145 SEDWSNSREQVV
-157 EYPMF
+157 EYPLF
-162 NPTTRENKQIYAFK
+162 NPTTRENKQVYSFK

-194 KYIEIDVEIGNYYL
+194 KYIEIDIEISNYYL

-252 GGLIIMYNEQNEKPA
+252 GGLIIMYNERNEKPA

-295 HRVSNPVIFGIAT
+295 HRVSIPVIFGIST

-329 IEPRQK
+329 VEPRQK
-335 IKDSSF
+335 AKDSSF
-341 NVVFQY
+341 NSIFQY

-352 LKTTNKPPIG
+352 LKTRNKPPIG
-362 QDYIDLYTKGIL
+362 QDYVLLYEKGIL
-374 SNDEVRAELGF
+374 DKNEVRQELGF
-385 EIISTTKV
+385 EILEEV
-393 ASSLNDAINSLS
+393 AMSKQQSND
-405 PLVANNVLSNMTVNE
+405 
-420 KRQLAGLPPIQ
+420 
-431 GGDALEGTP
+431 
-440 VALSKIY
+440 
-447 RDEDVLALF
+447 DVLKMF
-456 SKCGVS
+456 SECGVS
-462 KDDCEIVKFEFATAS
+462 KDEYEVCKFEFASAS
-477 ETAILQIL
+477 QTAILQIL

-498 YVNIDAQKVMDA
+498 YVNIDANKVMDEVTQM
-510 ITKMVDDGLIN
+510 IKDGLIE
-521 SDNGKLSTSTKGI
+521 SENGQLKTTNIGSR
-534 KELAKS
+534 ELAK
-540 VDTQIELRYEYGL
+540 VADTQIELRYEYGL
-553 DAAFTGEPELIDTS
+553 DAAFTGQPELIDTS

-581 TRTEIDTISSRVDRD
+581 TRQEIDTISSRVDRD

-606 IPDTTIHINHCRH
+606 IPDTDIHINHCRH
-619 AWNSKLVR
+619 SWNSKLVR

>member
-66 DAYEIF
+66 ESFEIY
-72 ASDTLNKA
+72 ADDTLNKA

-119 RAKTEIAELYH
+119 KAKTEIAELYH

-145 SEDWSNSREAVI
+145 SEDWSNSREAVV
-157 EYPMF
+157 EYPLF
-162 NPTTRENKQIYAFK
+162 NPTTRENKQVYAFK

-295 HRVSNPVIFGIAT
+295 HRVSTPVIFGIAT
-308 PGALGQRNEII
+308 PGTLGQRNEII

-352 LKTTNKPPIG
+352 IKTTNKPPIG
-362 QDYIDLYTKGIL
+362 QDYILLFEKGIL
-374 SNDEVRAELGF
+374 DKNEVRKELGF
-385 EIISTTKV
+385 AIVEEV
-393 ASSLNDAINSLS
+393 AMSKKQSND
-405 PLVANNVLSNMTVNE
+405 
-420 KRQLAGLPPIQ
+420 
-431 GGDALEGTP
+431 
-440 VALSKIY
+440 
-447 RDEDVLALF
+447 DVLKMF
-456 SKCGVS
+456 SECGVS
-462 KDDCEIVKFEFATAS
+462 KNDYEVCKFEFASAS
-477 ETAILQIL
+477 QTAILQIL

-510 ITKMVDDGLIN
+510 ITQMIDDGLIN
-521 SDNGKLSTSTKGI
+521 SDNGKLSTSQKGTR
-534 KELAKS
+534 ELSKS

-606 IPDTTIHINHCRH
+606 IPDTDVHINHCRH

>member
-1 MENNKFALDRLS
+1 MESNKFGLERLS
-13 FAGISLPTFKENK
+13 FAGTSLPVFKENK
-26 TKGYTTFG
+26 SKGYVTFG
-34 EDNLYPQKLIDLYN
+34 EDNLFPQKMIEFYN
-48 KSPKHNAIVN
+48 KSPKHNAIVT
-58 QKSSYIAG
+58 QKASYVAG
-66 DAYEIF
+66 DSYELF
-72 ASDTLNKA
+72 ASDTLSEA

-95 ESFNT
+95 ESFNQ

-145 SEDWSNSREAVI
+145 SEDWANSREQVV

-162 NPTTRENKQIYAFK
+162 NPTTRENKQVYSFK

-194 KYIEIDVEIGNYYL
+194 KYIEIDIEISNYYL

-295 HRVSNPVIFGIAT
+295 HRVSIPVIFGIST

-329 IEPRQK
+329 VEPRQK
-335 IKDSSF
+335 AKDSSF
-341 NVVFQY
+341 NSVFQY

-352 LKTTNKPPIG
+352 LKTRNKPPIG
-362 QDYIDLYTKGIL
+362 QDYVLLYEKGIL
-374 SNDEVRAELGF
+374 DKNEVRQELGF
-385 EIISTTKV
+385 EILEEV
-393 ASSLNDAINSLS
+393 AMSKQQSND
-405 PLVANNVLSNMTVNE
+405 
-420 KRQLAGLPPIQ
+420 
-431 GGDALEGTP
+431 
-440 VALSKIY
+440 
-447 RDEDVLALF
+447 DVLKMF
-456 SKCGVS
+456 SECGVS
-462 KDDCEIVKFEFATAS
+462 KNDYEVCKFEFASAS
-477 ETAILQIL
+477 QTAILQIL

-498 YVNIDAQKVMDA
+498 YVNIDANKVMDEVTQM
-510 ITKMVDDGLIN
+510 IKDGLIE
-521 SDNGKLSTSTKGI
+521 SENGQLKTTNIGSR
-534 KELAKS
+534 ELAK
-540 VDTQIELRYEYGL
+540 VADTQIELRYEYGL

-581 TRTEIDTISSRVDRD
+581 TRQEIDTISSRVDRD

-606 IPDTTIHINHCRH
+606 IPDTDVHINHCRH
-619 AWNSKLVR
+619 SWNSKLVR